1 MRWTRR
7 ELLVAG
13 AAATLLPRSARA
25 DAGALSAAARAALG
39 TSPLV
44 YVSPLKRDGAES
56 RCHAEV
62 WFAGDG
68 DSALVVTSAKAWR
81 AQAIGKGL
89 PRARVWVGDH
99 GVWDPSLKT
108 RPFERAP
115 SFLAEATLE
124 KAHAT
129 HDHALTLLGSKYTA
143 EWGSWGP
150 RFKNGLADGSRVLIR
165 YRAVS
170 A

>member
-56 RCHAEV
+56 RCHP
-62 WFAGDG
+62 D
-68 DSALVVTSAKAWR
+68 R
-81 AQAIGKGL
+81 
-89 PRARVWVGDH
+89 
-99 GVWDPSLKT
+99 
-108 RPFERAP
+108 
-115 SFLAEATLE
+115 
-124 KAHAT
+124 
-129 HDHALTLLGSKYTA
+129 
-143 EWGSWGP
+143 
-150 RFKNGLADGSRVLIR
+150 
-165 YRAVS
+165 
-170 A
+170 